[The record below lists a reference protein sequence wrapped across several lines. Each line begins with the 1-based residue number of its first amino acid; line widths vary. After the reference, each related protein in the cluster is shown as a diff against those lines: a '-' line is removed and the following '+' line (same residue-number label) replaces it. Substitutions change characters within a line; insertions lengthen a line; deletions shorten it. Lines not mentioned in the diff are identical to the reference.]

1 MESKIQNRTA
11 RRCKLLVSTFMIWIN
26 FIFSNCYTYLFLLIR
41 NWHYCAQDS
50 KIYLLLPLHAIKEDT
65 ISQACTSCFANNEFG
80 EKKVHTIM
88 FSGKCICLWISF
100 GVYSSLAQPMALP
113 EDLSSRNVLSQ
124 QGFLSVT
131 FLFITPSGW
140 LMMSQPAIAG
150 SFITAVTLQ
159 NITKATIRSNY
170 ILCLRHCTFKTL
182 NK

>member
-1 MESKIQNRTA
+1 M
-11 RRCKLLVSTFMIWIN
+11 
-26 FIFSNCYTYLFLLIR
+26 
-41 NWHYCAQDS
+41 QDH
-50 KIYLLLPLHAIKEDT
+50 KIYLLLPLYTIKEDN
-65 ISQACTSCFANNEFG
+65 ISQTCTLCFANDEFG

-88 FSGKCICLWISF
+88 FSGKYICLWISF

-159 NITKATIRSNY
+159 NITKATIMSNCIC
-170 ILCLRHCTFKTL
+170 ILHNSKQIAIIMMDT
-182 NK
+182 